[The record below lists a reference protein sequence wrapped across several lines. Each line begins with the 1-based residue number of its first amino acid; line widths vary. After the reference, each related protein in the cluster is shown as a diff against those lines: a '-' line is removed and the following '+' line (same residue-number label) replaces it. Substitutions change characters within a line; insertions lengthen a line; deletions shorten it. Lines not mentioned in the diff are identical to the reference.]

1 MNVLKAGETRALWK
15 LPGLKCVLTFGV
27 FPPPM
32 QFLISNLI
40 SSHFLSFPLS
50 PKAYICSAAAEML
63 FFFLAPLLAPDLVT
77 ANNSSS
83 TSLLIKWS
91 HLSVEDYQGKPIGY
105 NITYQSTDVKSGI
118 RFVIVN
124 HTTNTTEL
132 GSLTIY
138 TMYEIYVAAVS
149 SGGTGPANRV
159 RAQTDAEGKEV
170 LK

>member
-40 SSHFLSFPLS
+40 SSHILSALKLTS
-50 PKAYICSAAAEML
+50 VAQRLKCSF

-124 HTTNTTEL
+124 HTTNTTVL

>member
-40 SSHFLSFPLS
+40 SSHFLSALKLTS
-50 PKAYICSAAAEML
+50 VAQWLKCS
-63 FFFLAPLLAPDLVT
+63 FFLAPLLAPDLVT

-124 HTTNTTEL
+124 HTTNTTVL

>member
-1 MNVLKAGETRALWK
+1 
-15 LPGLKCVLTFGV
+15 
-27 FPPPM
+27 
-32 QFLISNLI
+32 
-40 SSHFLSFPLS
+40 
-50 PKAYICSAAAEML
+50 ML

-124 HTTNTTEL
+124 HTTNTTVL

-138 TMYEIYVAAVS
+138 TMYEIYMAAVS